1 MGAAGKAAASC
12 LHTVSQTSATLRCL
26 LQFPIWYTNH
36 CHSCATVLT
45 SYRNPRLYWHQYNL
59 VAVLKNEAIVTKSVC
74 KQVPNFQRL
83 THHCGR
89 DIYDVKKTSLPNSRR
104 MSHDD
109 TNITVFFLGSWPPL
123 YGVSRAH
130 SDTTH
135 LVGLL
140 WSSDQPVAETS
151 NWQYITLTRDI
162 QPCHRRDSNDRRS
175 TR

>member
-109 TNITVFFLGSWPPL
+109 TNITVFFSWVMATPL
-123 YGVSRAH
+123 RGFASTLRH
-130 SDTTH
+130 NTPGRTP
-135 LVGLL
+135 LVE
-140 WSSDQPVAETS
+140 WSA
-151 NWQYITLTRDI
+151 
-162 QPCHRRDSNDRRS
+162 CRRDL
-175 TR
+175 